1 MQKFAPGI
9 GPLGVSAGA
18 VEPTAR
24 PVMQASVLFG
34 AGDGRMAVQRMLVGR
49 AGTSTWEMVC
59 TTALQWASQVS
70 EGAVRGRLGVVVARG
85 THRR

>member
-59 TTALQWASQVS
+59 TTALRAWG
-70 EGAVRGRLGVVVARG
+70 EGEGVWWGGGRVGRAD
-85 THRR
+85 